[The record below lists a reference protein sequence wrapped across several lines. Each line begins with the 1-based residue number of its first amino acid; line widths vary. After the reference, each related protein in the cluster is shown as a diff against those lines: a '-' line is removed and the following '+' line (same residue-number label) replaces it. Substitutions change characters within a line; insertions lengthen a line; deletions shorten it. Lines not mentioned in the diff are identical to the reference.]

1 MRTKSEIKA
10 RLTESM
16 ARLRDGQVGGDPL
29 GFVNALRTQVLA
41 DAPAGMQLLI
51 SGRFAEMDRMLD
63 ERQALAFPSAVTP
76 SVADAGTVD
85 PAE

>member
-1 MRTKSEIKA
+1 MRTTSEITA

-16 ARLRDGQVGGDPL
+16 ARLRDGQAGGDPQ

-41 DAPAGMQLLI
+41 DAPEGMQLII

-63 ERQALAFPSAVTP
+63 ERRALAFPSAITP

-85 PAE
+85 PVE